1 MKNVGKI
8 AVLVTMVTLLSFQVS
23 AQNYASQGNGN
34 WTTVANWSNTSGWG
48 TSTPPTD
55 GSQGSGTITMNHNMS
70 ITGNYNSGSSTLNIS
85 AGKTLTINGNMTV
98 GGGSTIN
105 ISGNL
110 VVTGNITLNG
120 DFNILPG
127 GSVTVNGSMFV
138 VNSNYL
144 TVGTN
149 VAGPPYADL
158 IIKTNLVQQSSGD
171 VTVNR
176 NGRVAVFGNVTDSN
190 GGGTFLKVN
199 NGGQMYVN
207 GNVSYSGGGSDII
220 NNNTVSPYGLYV
232 NGTTSNTGGGA
243 TTTSNKGNK
252 TTMQTTNP
260 TFYSWVAAIP
270 GSPLPVT
277 LVFFNVNGVSESG
290 VDLIWATASE
300 KNFDY
305 FLVESSQ
312 NGVDFSVVGRVNGHG
327 NSEVR
332 HDYAFTV
339 ANPVI
344 GKTYFR
350 LKSVDFDGY
359 TETFNVVAA
368 SYEAAKS
375 VAIFPNPIVD
385 SHLNVNFN
393 FDAQNVVVSFT
404 DMTGMEVAR
413 YSVNGIE
420 NLLTLSLEPGTY
432 VVKVSSTEVNTVMR
446 VVVR

>member
-1 MKNVGKI
+1 MR
-8 AVLVTMVTLLSFQVS
+8 LVVMVVVS
-23 AQNYASQGNGN
+23 SVVSIGAFAQNYTSLNNGS
-34 WTTVANWSNTSGWG
+34 WTAPANWSNTSGWG
-48 TSTPPTD
+48 TATPPTD
-55 GSQGSGTITMNHNMS
+55 GSQGSGTISVNHNVT
-70 ITGNYNSGSSTLNIS
+70 IAGNYNSGSATLNIS
-85 AGKTLTINGNMTV
+85 SGKTLTINGNMTV

-110 VVTGNITLNG
+110 VVTGNITLNA

-138 VNSNYL
+138 ASSNYL
-144 TVGTN
+144 NIGTN

-158 IIKTNLVQQSSGD
+158 IIKTNLVQQNSGD

-176 NGRVAVFGNVTDSN
+176 NGRVAVFGNVTDSGN
-190 GGGTFLKVN
+190 GGTFLKVN

-207 GNVSYSGGGSDII
+207 GNIGYSGGGSDIV

-277 LVFFNVNGVSESG
+277 LVFFQVKRVSASG
-290 VDLIWATASE
+290 VELAWATASE

-305 FLVESSQ
+305 FVVESSED
-312 NGVDFSVVGRVNGHG
+312 GVQFTSVGRVNGHG

-332 HDYAFTV
+332 NDYSFVV
-339 ANPVI
+339 ANPKI
-344 GKTYFR
+344 GRSYYR

-359 TETFNVVAA
+359 TEIFHVVTAN
-368 SYEAAKS
+368 YEAAKS
-375 VAIFPNPIVD
+375 VAIFPNPVVD
-385 SHLNVNFN
+385 SNLNVNFN
-393 FDAQNVVVSFT
+393 YDVEGAIVSIT
-404 DMTGMEVAR
+404 DMSGMEVAR
-413 YSVNGIE
+413 YTINGSE
-420 NLLTLSLEPGTY
+420 NLLTLSLDPGTY
-432 VVKVSSTEVNTVMR
+432 VVKVSSTDANTVMR
-446 VVVR
+446 IVVP